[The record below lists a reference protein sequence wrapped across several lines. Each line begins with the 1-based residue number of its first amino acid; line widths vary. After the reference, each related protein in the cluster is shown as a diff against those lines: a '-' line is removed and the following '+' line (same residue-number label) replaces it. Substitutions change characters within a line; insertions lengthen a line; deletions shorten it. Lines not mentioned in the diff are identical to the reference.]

1 MSGATGWLRRSL
13 QPITITA
20 YPDDTPRVYYP
31 DRSRGI
37 CGFSRVVVQWD
48 PNGPNMYRWV
58 SNMDYFIKGP
68 GHYQLEVPP
77 GYALLYQPDIRVDLS
92 DFMNY
97 IKQGIYTRTIEWP
110 EKVQDPEDITK
121 FEWNYDVTVE
131 DEVSRDNT
139 TYPDPMIEAPDP
151 LTSPYV
157 TALPTL
163 VELPHS
169 WSKSKVTVKL
179 ADDAPIHRTHYQAL
193 YTHVTVSILDLP
205 LPDHIEGIFDGKT
218 HEYGEPGVQIGMSTF
233 GPKPLATENVSDGL
247 YHGVDITLEI
257 IDPSIIGT
265 SWTFIQDGTVAV
277 AAGTGL
283 VSLSR
288 DDDSILCTLHW
299 NPVDAEP
306 MLVHINRAY
315 VFNGYSDVSGS
326 RAVLRFG
333 RAGQSNSV
341 ATFTPVSQRGTC
353 SLLLPRTWYHYLTE
367 LN

>member
-1 MSGATGWLRRSL
+1 MSGATNWRNFRL
-13 QPITITA
+13 QPLTVTA
-20 YPDDTPRVYYP
+20 YPDDSERVYYP
-31 DRSRGI
+31 DHSRGI
-37 CGFSRVVVQWD
+37 RGFSRVIVQ
-48 PNGPNMYRWV
+48 PNPGTPNMYRWV
-58 SNMDYFIKGP
+58 PNMDYFVKGP
-68 GHYQLEVPP
+68 GDYRLEVPP
-77 GYALLYQPDIRVDLS
+77 GYALLYQPIIRVNLS

-110 EKVQDPEDITK
+110 QKEQDTEDPTK
-121 FEWNYDVTVE
+121 THWNYDVVIE
-131 DEVSRDNT
+131 DEVTRDNT
-139 TYPDPMIEAPDP
+139 TYPDPMIEAPSP

-157 TALPTL
+157 SALPTL
-163 VELPHS
+163 VDLPHS
-169 WSKSKVTVKL
+169 WSKSKVTIKL
-179 ADDAPIHRTHYQAL
+179 ADDAPIHEGHYKAIFTHFQ
-193 YTHVTVSILDLP
+193 VSLLDIP
-205 LPDHIEGIFDGKT
+205 WPEEIEGIFDGER
-218 HEYGEPGVQIGMSTF
+218 HEYGSIATGRSVFRPSNI
-233 GPKPLATENVSDGL
+233 ATENVSDGL
-247 YHGVDITLEI
+247 YHGVDITMEI

-315 VFNGYSDVSGS
+315 VFNGYSDISGS

-333 RAGQSNSV
+333 RVGQSNSV
-341 ATFTPVSQRGTC
+341 ATFTPVDQRGTC
-353 SLLLPRTWYHYLTE
+353 SLLVPLRWFHYLTE